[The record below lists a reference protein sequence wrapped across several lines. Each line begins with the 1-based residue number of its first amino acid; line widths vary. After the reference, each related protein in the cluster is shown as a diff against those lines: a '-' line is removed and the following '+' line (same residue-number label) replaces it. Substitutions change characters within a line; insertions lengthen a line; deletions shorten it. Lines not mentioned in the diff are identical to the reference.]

1 MVALFLCARSL
12 LSHDGWK
19 VMRVLPRRRLCSA
32 AAVSQPL
39 AGALSA
45 TVAGNKLARDTKRV
59 LRRLPSPVVV
69 VTTKGKDGTL
79 RGITCSSFTS
89 VSLDPPIVSFCITR
103 PSSTADMLLA
113 SRTCA
118 VNLLSG
124 IVFEGFGDCILFVA
138 AEILKCKYQSR
149 ARRPALI
156 ICS

>member
-1 MVALFLCARSL
+1 MDAMVLCAHSL
-12 LSHDGWK
+12 LGHHGWK
-19 VMRVLPRRRLCSA
+19 MMRLLPRRRLCSA

-39 AGALSA
+39 AGTSSA

-124 IVFEGFGDCILFVA
+124 IAFKGFGDCILFLAV
-138 AEILKCKYQSR
+138 EILKGKCQSR
-149 ARRPALI
+149 ARRPALFL
-156 ICS
+156 CS